1 MYLEFNDNYF
11 FFTYN
16 CYILILVPAKPNVTR
31 ISPTQNSIELTWT
44 SRGAENYII
53 YYMKTGISTST
64 GVQPIRTRQSR
75 HTVTGLDSNTA
86 YTFRITAKSTLG
98 VVNSSD
104 FHSFTTPE
112 GMKYNRCILIFTVS
126 KLG

>member
-1 MYLEFNDNYF
+1 MLYPS
-11 FFTYN
+11 T
-16 CYILILVPAKPNVTR
+16 IVPAKPNVTR

-44 SRGAENYII
+44 SSGAENYII
-53 YYMKTGISTST
+53 YYMKTGLSTSAE
-64 GVQPIRTRQSR
+64 VQDIRTRQSM
-75 HTVTGLDSNTA
+75 HTVTDLDSNTA

-104 FHSFTTPE
+104 FQGFTTPE
-112 GMKYNRCILIFTVS
+112 GMKYNRCILIFTAS